1 MIPIIDNQMSTNIT
15 DKNYRKLSLQVTLNG
30 FSFCVFDTLNK
41 KVTLLKEIDFS
52 EFPTSSKVEDHYW
65 KSFNDNPELK
75 EKYDEVIVL
84 HDSNLDTFVPTA
96 LFDEEFL
103 GSYLQYNTKVFE
115 TDFFA
120 FDALQNYE
128 MNHVFIPFVNINN
141 YLLDQFST
149 FNYKH
154 VNTILVAKLLE
165 LSKNNDEKQV
175 FVHFSKNKF
184 EIVIVQNQKL
194 LLFNSFDYVTKEDFI
209 YYLLF
214 TTEQLNLN
222 PEHFKVQLLGL
233 ISEDDELFEIAY
245 KYVRNVSLWDVSNIE
260 NNNDLSKTDNLKH
273 FILLQS

>member
-1 MIPIIDNQMSTNIT
+1 MSTNIT
-15 DKNYRKLSLQVTLNG
+15 DKNYKKLSLQVTLNG
-30 FSFCVFDTLNK
+30 FSFCVFDTLNS
-41 KVTLLKEIDFS
+41 KVVALKEIDFS
-52 EFPTSSKVEDHYW
+52 DFPTSSKVEDLYW
-65 KSFNDNPELK
+65 KPFNDYPELK
-75 EKYDEVIVL
+75 EIYDEVIVL
-84 HDSNLDTFVPTA
+84 HDSNLATFVPTA

-120 FDALQNYE
+120 FDALPNYE

-154 VNTILVAKLLE
+154 VNTILVSKLLD
-165 LSKNNDEKQV
+165 LSKNRDEKQV
-175 FVHFSKNKF
+175 YVHFSKNKF

-194 LLFNSFDYVTKEDFI
+194 LLFNSFDFVTKEDFI

-222 PEHFKVQLLGL
+222 PEHFSIQLLGL
-233 ISEDDELFEIAY
+233 ISEDSELFEIAY
-245 KYVRNVSLWDVSNIE
+245 KYVRNVSLLDVSNIKI
-260 NNNDLSKTDNLKH
+260 NNDLSKRENLKH

>member
-1 MIPIIDNQMSTNIT
+1 MSTIIT
-15 DKNYRKLSLQVTLNG
+15 DKNYKKLCLQVNLSG
-30 FSFCVFDTLNK
+30 FSFCIMDTLSNK
-41 KVTLLKEIDFS
+41 IIALKEIDFND
-52 EFPTSSKVEDHYW
+52 FPATTKVEDLYW
-65 KSFNDNPELK
+65 KAFNDNLELK

-84 HDSNLDTFVPTA
+84 HDSNLSTFVPTA
-96 LFDEEFL
+96 LFEEEFL

-120 FDALQNYE
+120 FDSLSNYE

-154 VNTILVAKLLE
+154 VNTILVTKLLE

-184 EIVIVQNQKL
+184 EIVIVHNQKL
-194 LLFNSFDYVTKEDFI
+194 LLFNSFDFSTKEDFI

-222 PEHFKVQLLGL
+222 PENFKVQLLGL
-233 ISEDDELFEIAY
+233 ISEDSEFFEIAY
-245 KYVRNVSLWDVSNIE
+245 KYIRNVSLLDVSNME
-260 NNNDLSKTDNLKH
+260 NKNDLSKADNLKH

>member
-1 MIPIIDNQMSTNIT
+1 MITNIT
-15 DKNYRKLSLQVTLNG
+15 DKNYKKLSLQVTLGG
-30 FSFCVFDTLNK
+30 FCFCIIDTLSNK
-41 KVTLLKEIDFS
+41 IVALKEIYFS
-52 EFPTSSKVEDHYW
+52 DFPTSSKVEDLYW
-65 KSFNDNPELK
+65 KAFNDHPELK

-84 HDSNLDTFVPTA
+84 HDNNLATFVPTA

-154 VNTILVAKLLE
+154 VNTILVSKLLD
-165 LSKNNDEKQV
+165 LSKNRDEKQV
-175 FVHFSKNKF
+175 YVHFSKNKF

-194 LLFNSFDYVTKEDFI
+194 LLFNSFEFVTKEDFI

-233 ISEDDELFEIAY
+233 ISVDSELFEIAY
-245 KYVRNVSLWDVSNIE
+245 KYVRNVSLLDVSNVE
-260 NNNDLSKTDNLKH
+260 NSNDLSKEDNLRH

>member
-1 MIPIIDNQMSTNIT
+1 MSTNIT
-15 DKNYRKLSLQVTLNG
+15 DKNYKKLSLQVTLNG
-30 FSFCVFDTLNK
+30 FSFCIIDTLNTK
-41 KVTLLKEIDFS
+41 IVSLKEIDFND
-52 EFPTSSKVEDHYW
+52 FPTSSKVEDHYW
-65 KSFNDNPELK
+65 KAFNDYPELK

-84 HDSNLDTFVPTA
+84 HDSNLDTFVPNA

-120 FDALQNYE
+120 FDALPNYE
-128 MNHVFIPFVNINN
+128 MNHVYIPFVNINN
-141 YLLDQFST
+141 YLLDQFPT

-154 VNTILVAKLLE
+154 VNTFLVSKLLE
-165 LSKNNDEKQV
+165 LSKNIDEKQV

-194 LLFNSFDYVTKEDFI
+194 LLFNSFDFATKEDFI

-233 ISEDDELFEIAY
+233 ITEDSELFEIAF
-245 KYVRNVSLWDVSNIE
+245 KYVRNVSLLDVSNIE
-260 NNNDLSKTDNLKH
+260 NNNDLSKADNLKH
-273 FILLQS
+273 FLLLQS

>member
-1 MIPIIDNQMSTNIT
+1 MSTNIT
-15 DKNYRKLSLQVTLNG
+15 DKNYKKLILQVTLDG
-30 FSFCVFDTLNK
+30 FSFCISDTLNNK
-41 KVTLLKEIDFS
+41 IVALNEINFVDF
-52 EFPTSSKVEDHYW
+52 PATSKVEDLYW
-65 KSFNDNPELK
+65 KAFNDYPELK

-128 MNHVFIPFVNINN
+128 MNHVYIPFVNINN
-141 YLLDQFST
+141 FLLDQFST

-154 VNTILVAKLLE
+154 VNTILVSKLLE
-165 LSKNNDEKQV
+165 ISKNIDEKQV

-184 EIVIVQNQKL
+184 EIVIVNNQKL
-194 LLFNSFDYVTKEDFI
+194 LLFNSFDYITKEDFI

-214 TTEQLNLN
+214 TIEQLNIN
-222 PEHFKVQLLGL
+222 PEHFKLQLLGL
-233 ISEDDELFEIAY
+233 INEDSDLFQIAF
-245 KYVRNVSLWDVSNIE
+245 KYIRNVSLLDISNFK
-260 NNNDLSKTDNLKH
+260 NNNDLSITDNLKH

>member
-1 MIPIIDNQMSTNIT
+1 MSTNIT
-15 DKNYRKLSLQVTLNG
+15 DKNYKKLSLQVTLNG
-30 FSFCVFDTLNK
+30 FSFCVFDTLNN
-41 KVTLLKEIDFS
+41 KVIAQKEIDFND
-52 EFPTSSKVEDHYW
+52 FPKSSKVEDHYW
-65 KSFNDNPELK
+65 KAFNDHPELK
-75 EKYDEVIVL
+75 EEYDEVVVL

-120 FDALQNYE
+120 FDALPNYE

-154 VNTILVAKLLE
+154 VNTILVSKLLE
-165 LSKNNDEKQV
+165 LSKNIEEKQV

-184 EIVIVQNQKL
+184 EIVVVQNQKL
-194 LLFNSFDYVTKEDFI
+194 LLFNSFDFATKEDFI

-222 PEHFKVQLLGL
+222 PEHFNLQLLGL
-233 ISEDDELFEIAY
+233 VSEDSELFEIAF
-245 KYVRNVSLWDVSNIE
+245 KYIRNVSLLEVSNFE
-260 NNNDLSKTDNLKH
+260 NNNHLPKAEHLKH

>member
-1 MIPIIDNQMSTNIT
+1 MSINIT
-15 DKNYRKLSLQVTLNG
+15 DKNYNKLSLQVTLNG
-30 FSFCVFDTLNK
+30 FSYCICDTLNNK
-41 KVTLLKEIDFS
+41 IVALKEIHFNV
-52 EFPTSSKVEDHYW
+52 FPASSKVEDLYW
-65 KSFNDNPELK
+65 KAFNDYPELK

-120 FDALQNYE
+120 FDTLLNYE
-128 MNHVFIPFVNINN
+128 MNHVFIPYVNINN
-141 YLLDQFST
+141 FLFDQFST

-154 VNTILVAKLLE
+154 VNTILVSKLLE

-175 FVHFSKNKF
+175 YVHFSKNKF
-184 EIVIVQNQKL
+184 EIVVVQNQKL
-194 LLFNSFDYVTKEDFI
+194 LLYNSFDFITPEDFI

-233 ISEDDELFEIAY
+233 ISDDSELFEIAY
-245 KYVRNVSLWDVSNIE
+245 KYIRNVSLLDVSN
-260 NNNDLSKTDNLKH
+260 NANKNGLSKVDNLKH